1 MSRLKTQADALK
13 ASCTAGGRVDE
24 CLRSAIEL
32 ISQLAGKID
41 AEDRQLE
48 QMKRELDEL
57 KQWRETFRTAE
68 VS

>member
-1 MSRLKTQADALK
+1 MSRLKNQADALK

-41 AEDRQLE
+41 SEDRQLE
-48 QMKRELDEL
+48 QVKRELEEL
-57 KQWRETFRTAE
+57 KQWKESFRTAE
-68 VS
+68 V